1 MTDNNNQEP
10 TMEEILA
17 SIRRIISEDDPPAE
31 GGEAVAPAAE
41 PVAAAPVE
49 DLAPP
54 APAYDEVIEDED
66 VLELT
71 DRVDAPAPSF
81 ESVGDL
87 DVFPAAAPAPA
98 AAEPE
103 PAYEAPSYAEA
114 PSEDVLVSP
123 PAATSAAS
131 AFASLSQS
139 IAMPRD
145 GRTLEDVVRELLRPL
160 LKQWLDE
167 NLPRIVEGAVQS
179 EVERIARRH
188 GG

>member
-1 MTDNNNQEP
+1 
-10 TMEEILA
+10 MEEILA

-31 GGEAVAPAAE
+31 GAEEAVAAPAPAAE
-41 PVAAAPVE
+41 APAE
-49 DLAPP
+49 EP
-54 APAYDEVIEDED
+54 APAPIAYDEPAEDED

-71 DRVDAPAPSF
+71 DRVDPPEPSF

-87 DVFPAAAPAPA
+87 DVFPAPAPAPA
-98 AAEPE
+98 AAVAPPQ
-103 PAYEAPSYAEA
+103 PAYEPPAYTPPLSDD
-114 PSEDVLVSP
+114 SLVSP
-123 PAATSAAS
+123 PAAASAAS

-139 IAMPRD
+139 IAMPQE

-167 NLPRIVEGAVQS
+167 NLPRIVEGAVQA
-179 EVERIARRH
+179 EVQRIARGH